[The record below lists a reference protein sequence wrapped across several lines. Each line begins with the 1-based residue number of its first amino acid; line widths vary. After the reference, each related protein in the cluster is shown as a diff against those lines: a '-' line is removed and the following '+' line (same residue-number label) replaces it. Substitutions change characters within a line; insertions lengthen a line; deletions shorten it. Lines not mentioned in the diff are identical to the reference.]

1 MIVCPDDGEEL
12 DVPLPD
18 MVLEAGARLARPSLR
33 AFVWGSRED
42 HAALARRE
50 PLPERPT
57 VLLVHGL
64 TQGARA
70 AGEGGFW
77 APLVGGPGRPLRPWA
92 HRVVSFNLLGS
103 CRGSTGPASPGFPTR
118 EDDRAFP
125 PPPALARGAPDH
137 PERALPATIT
147 PRDQAAAILHG
158 LDALGVRDVEL
169 AAGGS
174 LGGMV
179 VTWLATLAGPRLRRA
194 LAIATPYASTAWMI
208 GWNHVARE
216 AILADPSYPDA
227 HAGLA
232 VARQIARMTYR
243 SERGLAERQG
253 RRTAGAFDADKD
265 ARDEAW
271 SSRTPYRME
280 TYLRHAGRTF
290 EFDPRSYLAL
300 TLAMD
305 HHDLARAGDLS
316 AVAARF
322 LVVAIE
328 ADRLVEPEATAALA
342 RALADAGVPVETDT
356 VRSHRGHDALF
367 AEWGELARVLRRAL
381 AMPAGVESGRPR
393 A

>member
-1 MIVCPDDGEEL
+1 MIVCPDAGEEL
-12 DVPLPD
+12 DVALPD
-18 MVLEAGARLARPSLR
+18 MVLEAGARLPCPTLR

-50 PLPERPT
+50 PLPPRPT
-57 VLLVHGL
+57 VLVVHGL

-77 APLVGGPGRPLRPWA
+77 EPLVGTGRPLRPWA
-92 HRVVSFNLLGS
+92 HRIVSFNLLGS

-118 EDDRAFP
+118 ADDARFP
-125 PPPALARGAPDH
+125 PPPPLARGAQPR
-137 PERALPATIT
+137 PERELPATIT
-147 PRDQAAAILHG
+147 PRDQAAAILLG
-158 LDALGVRDVEL
+158 LDALGVDTLEL

-179 VTWLATLAGPRLRRA
+179 VAWLAVLAGPRLLRA
-194 LAIATPYASTAWMI
+194 LAIATPFASTAWMI

-216 AILADPSYPDA
+216 AILGDPGYPSS
-227 HAGLA
+227 HTGLA

-253 RRTAGAFDADKD
+253 RRTAGAFDAARD

-271 SSRTPYRME
+271 SPRTPYRME
-280 TYLRHAGRTF
+280 TYLRHAGATF
-290 EFDPRSYLAL
+290 DFDPRAYVAL

-316 AVAARF
+316 AVLARF

-328 ADRLVEPEATAALA
+328 GDRLVEPEATG
-342 RALADAGVPVETDT
+342 ALADALAAAGVAVETDT
-356 VRSHRGHDALF
+356 LRSRRGHDALF
-367 AEWGELARVLRRAL
+367 AEWGELTRVLRRAL
-381 AMPAGVESGRPR
+381 AMPPGGPR
-393 A
+393 VA